1 MRLKLFNLFFFKYE
15 MFITQRFICRF
26 MGSLRNRQKR
36 CIHLQRS
43 GSIYRT
49 INVNP
54 TCYSEYLGGWE
65 QISEKDDFYFN
76 IKDKN
81 YYGKV
86 MNNSL
91 EISGTVCEGKKSPC
105 YISNFTMLPLLS
117 NFIT

>member
-1 MRLKLFNLFFFKYE
+1 

-26 MGSLRNRQKR
+26 MGSLRNRQKDV
-36 CIHLQRS
+36 IHLQRS

-54 TCYSEYLGGWE
+54 TCYSEYLVVGANLR
-65 QISEKDDFYFN
+65 KDDFYFN

-91 EISGTVCEGKKSPC
+91 EIMAPYVKERNLLVTLAILQC
-105 YISNFTMLPLLS
+105 FHFLS